1 LTQPC
6 AIRTDQVVAAHLLQ
20 AIERADLERDASVVL
35 SCRFDGAT
43 ETDLGMGVLLQLLDQ
58 LEIELPLLALQAER
72 IGRAALQPRQVELG
86 DQALAPVSLL
96 REAGLEPRLHEHV
109 GNAVGGEHVQRR
121 RMEGRGPQIFHD
133 GGIALEHLDVDARVG
148 QHHCADQAHRPR
160 TGANFTHAPYR
171 GNAQAMTD
179 LLGGTL
185 QMGFINTPV
194 AAPFLKDG
202 RLRALAV
209 TSNVRSPLLPEVP
222 TVAEALNL
230 PDFDF
235 NGWFGLFA
243 PKGTPAP
250 VIAKLSDAVGKALA
264 DAKVRKIFIDA
275 GAMPMELGAADFAKF
290 VAEERGRIDPLLEKR
305 KK

>member
-1 LTQPC
+1 MPAKC
-6 AIRTDQVVAAHLLQ
+6 
-20 AIERADLERDASVVL
+20 
-35 SCRFDGAT
+35 C
-43 ETDLGMGVLLQLLDQ
+43 
-58 LEIELPLLALQAER
+58 
-72 IGRAALQPRQVELG
+72 
-86 DQALAPVSLL
+86 
-96 REAGLEPRLHEHV
+96 
-109 GNAVGGEHVQRR
+109 
-121 RMEGRGPQIFHD
+121 
-133 GGIALEHLDVDARVG
+133 
-148 QHHCADQAHRPR
+148 RPR